1 MTTSQVAGNGSHRAA
16 TVLTEINTILLV
28 VLLLTQVPSASARQP
43 EPVLRGRALE
53 IVDEQGRER
62 VIKP

>member
-16 TVLTEINTILLV
+16 TVLTVINAILLV

-43 EPVLRGRALE
+43 ESVLRGRALE